1 MQHVQHLQNG
11 NAVQVLVHAICG
23 WSRWEQELV
32 ADLFRVARCNTVRM
46 VMQAKL
52 GTWLFK
58 LTVMHVRVVNV
69 VVGSGMHLALGSRSS
84 LEESQE
90 KK

>member
-1 MQHVQHLQNG
+1 
-11 NAVQVLVHAICG
+11 
-23 WSRWEQELV
+23 
-32 ADLFRVARCNTVRM
+32 M

>member
-1 MQHVQHLQNG
+1 LF
-11 NAVQVLVHAICG
+11 LV
-23 WSRWEQELV
+23 V
-32 ADLFRVARCNTVRM
+32 RCNTVRM

-52 GTWLFK
+52 GTWSFK
-58 LTVMHVRVVNV
+58 QTAMHVRVVNV